1 MKENWN
7 KDSVVNVKNVENSD
21 ELDQN
26 LSEWQIYPSTE
37 SPRESSKR
45 ISGKVDFNVVRDPNI
60 PWSLI
65 NFGENVC
72 FFNSVIQ
79 V

>member
-1 MKENWN
+1 M
-7 KDSVVNVKNVENSD
+7 NVKNVENSD

-60 PWSLI
+60 P
-65 NFGENVC
+65 
-72 FFNSVIQ
+72 
-79 V
+79 